1 MEGIKMLSAQTR
13 FLVTAALLVTL
24 VSAVLTAILI
34 NSSRPNPISAPPQQV
49 LSLAASSTSNT
60 VTVVGAGTASGVP
73 DAAELDLGVSATRP
87 NVRDAVSQAT
97 ADMNHLLSAIRGQGV
112 QDKDIQTASIS
123 IYQQTNCCP
132 QTVIGY
138 TSSNSLTIKVHH
150 VSNVTAIM
158 EAAIDA
164 VGNDLQMNGII
175 LSVSDPT
182 AMNKSARAAAMSDA
196 NARAQDWAGLTG
208 HHVGGLIGVS
218 EIIAAAPAQ
227 VCQGGC
233 GKGSAGGVP
242 IQPGQTTIT
251 VTVAAT
257 YELVT

>member
-1 MEGIKMLSAQTR
+1 MEGIKMMSAHTR
-13 FLVTAALLVTL
+13 FLVVAGLAIGV

-34 NSSRPNPISAPPQQV
+34 NSSRPPSSSPPQQV
-49 LSLAASSTSNT
+49 VSLAASSTTNSI
-60 VTVVGAGTASGVP
+60 TVVGVGAASAVP

-97 ADMNHLLSAIRGQGV
+97 ADMNHLLAAIRGQGV

-123 IYQQTNCCP
+123 IYQQSNCCP
-132 QTVIGY
+132 QTVTGY
-138 TSSNSLTIKVHH
+138 TSSNSLTINVHH
-150 VSNVTAIM
+150 VSNVTPIM

-164 VGNDLQMNGII
+164 VGNDLQMNGIM

-242 IQPGQTTIT
+242 IQPGETTIT